1 MKRYAC
7 ILLLG
12 SLLGCRA
19 RGDGK
24 EENALREQFVKDEL
38 KAQGGQGAWE
48 ISQQPAVRL
57 GPEWGAL
64 EPTFSG
70 GRYQFAH
77 RWMGQFGSLR
87 LSADGTET
95 MVLHLRGVVPLNTLR
110 GDSAFHVRSGGVHL
124 DTFYATRGVEGL
136 EHDIFLDRATI
147 ERFRTGR
154 YLVLDIEATSP
165 RAGERG
171 YKGFSFALQGITWRP
186 LGAAPE

>member
-1 MKRYAC
+1 MRRYAG

-12 SLLGCRA
+12 CILGCRA

-24 EENALREQFVKDEL
+24 EENALREQFMQEEMKR
-38 KAQGGQGAWE
+38 QGGQGAWE
-48 ISQQPAVRL
+48 ISQQPTVRL

-64 EPTFSG
+64 EPMFSG
-70 GRYQFAH
+70 GRYLYAH
-77 RWMGQFGSLR
+77 RWMGQFASLR

-124 DTFYATRGVEGL
+124 DTFYPKRDEEKL

-147 ERFRTGR
+147 ERFRQGP
-154 YLVLDIEATSP
+154 YLILDIEATSP

-171 YKGFSFALQGITWRP
+171 FLGYSFALQGVTWRP